1 MKWSVE
7 RFLEKL
13 LSKITLHLKKNAGV
27 HSNLIQFSHKMKF
40 DHGTL
45 TSTLRV
51 KKNQTLVTN
60 QVQTYLVVLCRL
72 WKINFT
78 LKRFKTRHF
87 YPRIT
92 QVSLKIYCHCS
103 RSRRDR
109 KFVN

>member
-45 TSTLRV
+45 NSTLRV
-51 KKNQTLVTN
+51 KKIKHLSQTRCKLILL
-60 QVQTYLVVLCRL
+60 YHVVCGRS
-72 WKINFT
+72 T
-78 LKRFKTRHF
+78 L
-87 YPRIT
+87 P
-92 QVSLKIYCHCS
+92 
-103 RSRRDR
+103 
-109 KFVN
+109 